1 MNILLKR
8 IKQVGSATIGDLYIN
23 GQYFCNTLEDVER
36 DFKIKGETA
45 IPKGSYKI
53 TFYNSPK
60 FKRFLPCLLNVPN
73 FDHILIHSGN
83 TEHDT
88 EGCIL
93 VGLHNG
99 NGIITES
106 RNTFRKL
113 FALMEVEK
121 DINITIE

>member
-8 IKQVGSATIGDLYIN
+8 IKQIGSATIGDLYIN
-23 GQYFCNTLEDVER
+23 SQYFCNTLEDVER
-36 DFKIKGETA
+36 DFKIKGEAA
-45 IPKGSYKI
+45 IPKGTYKI
-53 TFYNSPK
+53 TFYSSPK
-60 FKRFLPCLLNVPN
+60 FGRILPKLENVPN
-73 FDHILIHSGN
+73 FEYILIHSGN

-99 NGIITES
+99 NGVITES
-106 RNTFRKL
+106 RNTFKKL

-121 DINITIE
+121 EINITIE